1 MFKNLKSLD
10 PVKNERDIVRNR
22 KFFNMIKTN
31 ISTLVCYNLNL
42 NLDETGNSS
51 FLIGIEEK
59 VPHAT
64 FIKWEEQ
71 KAKLKGKGENIT
83 TDKFLSFY
91 EDRIAREETA
101 PFVGQKSTQEENK
114 TNIYVLNKQ
123 IKVKN
128 DRSFESQK
136 AAEVNYVTKN
146 KSATKYQKGNHSP
159 KTNQMAKQRLG

>member
-64 FIKWEEQ
+64 FIKWEE
-71 KAKLKGKGENIT
+71 
-83 TDKFLSFY
+83 
-91 EDRIAREETA
+91 
-101 PFVGQKSTQEENK
+101 
-114 TNIYVLNKQ
+114 
-123 IKVKN
+123 
-128 DRSFESQK
+128 
-136 AAEVNYVTKN
+136 
-146 KSATKYQKGNHSP
+146 
-159 KTNQMAKQRLG
+159 